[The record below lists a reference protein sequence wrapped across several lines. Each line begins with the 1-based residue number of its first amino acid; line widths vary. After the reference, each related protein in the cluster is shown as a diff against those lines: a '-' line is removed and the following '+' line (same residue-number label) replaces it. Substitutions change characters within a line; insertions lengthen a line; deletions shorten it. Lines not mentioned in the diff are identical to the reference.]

1 MTLLMGKYD
10 DNSSVVNNLLLLV
23 GDEYKRLSSQKV
35 DDVETFLNGWNF
47 VDMSFDKNNPLSYPR
62 QENRKCRRFYAHIE
76 VTIKLITQLSI
87 FFSIQ

>member
-1 MTLLMGKYD
+1 MTLLMGKDD
-10 DNSSVVNNLLLLV
+10 DNSAVANNLLLLV

-35 DDVETFLNGWNF
+35 DNVETFLNGWNF

-62 QENRKCRRFYAHIE
+62 HIE